1 MMRRFARR
9 PEAWLALIV
18 LFAAV
23 VFLRRWIHHAELA
36 SLSIIVPDDVQPSE
50 VVHPPPSALLHR
62 MGIDIRDAVSPPP
75 RPRLAVLTFDDGPYP
90 VGTPLLMARLN
101 ALHVP
106 AVFFLIGRDVTW
118 QPAIAQRAGADGLL
132 ELCDHTLTHPEMIG
146 MPLAEQ
152 EAEIAQGK
160 AAIAKVAHIATTC
173 FRPPHGNL
181 DAATITAARSQAQ
194 TVVLWDVDPG
204 DWRSIS
210 ADEIVRNVKAQ
221 ARAPAIILLHNGRK
235 ATIEALAGIVQ
246 AYRAAGFTF
255 VSLAQLRQRVP
266 LDIINDPEKTPL

>member
-1 MMRRFARR
+1 MMRRLARR
-9 PEAWLALIV
+9 PQAWLGLFF

-23 VFLRRWIHHAELA
+23 IFMRRWVHHAQLA
-36 SLSIIVPDDVQPSE
+36 SLSVIVPDDSQASA
-50 VVHPPPSALLHR
+50 VVDPPPLAILHR
-62 MGIDIRDAVSPPP
+62 MGIDIRDMVSPPL

-90 VGTPLLMARLN
+90 VTTPLLIARLK
-101 ALHVP
+101 ALGVP
-106 AVFFLIGRDVTW
+106 AVFFLIGRDVIQ
-118 QPAIAQRAGADGLL
+118 QPAIAQRAAADGL

-146 MPLAEQ
+146 LPLVDQ
-152 EAEIAQGK
+152 QREIADGK
-160 AAIAKVAHIATTC
+160 AALAQVTHVATTC
-173 FRPPHGNL
+173 FRPPHGNF

-204 DWRSIS
+204 DWRRIS
-210 ADEIVRNVKAQ
+210 ADEIVGNVKAQ

-235 ATIEALAGIVQ
+235 ATIEALTGIVQ

-255 VSLAQLRQRVP
+255 VSLAQLRERVP